1 MITFTAADI
10 EVWVA
15 AFLYPFLRILALMSS
30 APLFS
35 HESVPVVVRVGL
47 AFAITFVVAATL
59 PMAPFVSPFSAAGMV
74 MVVQQ
79 ILVGVAIGLAMQLVF
94 AAVTLAGD
102 LIGLQMGLS
111 FASFVDPQNAEQAPI
126 VGGFLSLILMLV
138 FLAINGHLALVAAMV
153 DSFTVMPVGPGGWK
167 ALDAMRLVE
176 AGSGLFATGV
186 ALSLPVVGALLLVNL
201 TLGVLTRT
209 APQLNLFAV
218 GFPVTLAVGLVML
231 LLAMPFALPA
241 LQQALERGLA
251 LLLR

>member
-1 MITFTAADI
+1 VITFTAAD
-10 EVWVA
+10 VDAWVA
-15 AFLYPFLRILALMSS
+15 ALGYPFLRILALMSS

-35 HESVPVVVRVGL
+35 HASVPMMVRVGL

-59 PMAPFVSPFSAAGMV
+59 PAVPFVSPFSMAGIV
-74 MVVQQ
+74 LVFQQ
-79 ILVGVAIGLAMQLVF
+79 LMVGVAMGLAMQLVF

-111 FASFVDPQNAEQAPI
+111 FAAFVDPQNAEQAPLI
-126 VGGFLSLILMLV
+126 GGFLSLILMLV
-138 FLAINGHLALVAAMV
+138 FLAINGHLALVAALV
-153 DSFTVMPVGPGGWK
+153 DSFTVMPIGPSGWK
-167 ALDAMRLVE
+167 SLDAMGLVA
-176 AGSGLFATGV
+176 AGSGLFSTGV
-186 ALSLPVVGALLLVNL
+186 AIALPVIGALLLVNL

-231 LLAMPFALPA
+231 VLALPFALTA

>member
-1 MITFTAADI
+1 MIAFSAADI
-10 EVWVA
+10 DAWLA
-15 AFLYPFLRILALMSS
+15 AFLYPFLRVLALMTT

-35 HESVPVVVRVGL
+35 HESVPVMVRVGL
-47 AFAITFVVAATL
+47 AFAITVVVAATL
-59 PMAPFVSPFSAAGMV
+59 PAAPFVSPFSLAGIV
-74 MVVQQ
+74 LVFQQ
-79 ILVGVAIGLAMQLVF
+79 VIVGLAIGLAMQLVF

-111 FASFVDPQNAEQAPI
+111 FAAFVDPQNAEEAPI

-138 FLAINGHLALVAAMV
+138 FLAINGHLALVAALV
-153 DSFTVMPVGPGGWK
+153 DSFTVMPVGPEGWK
-167 ALDAMRLVE
+167 ALDAMRLVA

-186 ALSLPVVGALLLVNL
+186 TIALPVVGALLLVNL

-231 LLAMPFALPA
+231 LLSMPFALPA
-241 LQQALERGLA
+241 LQQALERGIA

>member
-10 EVWVA
+10 DVWLA

-35 HESVPVVVRVGL
+35 HASVPVMVRVGL
-47 AFAITFVVAATL
+47 AFAITLVVAATL
-59 PMAPFVSPFSAAGMV
+59 PAAPFVSPFSAAGIV
-74 MVVQQ
+74 LVFQQ
-79 ILVGVAIGLAMQLVF
+79 VIVGVAIGLAMQLVF

-138 FLAINGHLALVAAMV
+138 FLAINGHLALVAAMA
-153 DSFTVMPVGPGGWK
+153 DSFTVMPVGPSGWK

-241 LQQALERGLA
+241 LQGALERGIA

>member
-1 MITFTAADI
+1 MVAFTAADI
-10 EVWVA
+10 DVWLA

-35 HESVPVVVRVGL
+35 HASVPVMVRVGL
-47 AFAITFVVAATL
+47 ASAITLVVAATL
-59 PMAPFVSPFSAAGMV
+59 PAAPFVSPFSTAGIV
-74 MVVQQ
+74 LVFQQ
-79 ILVGVAIGLAMQLVF
+79 VIVGIAIGLAMQLVF

-126 VGGFLSLILMLV
+126 VGGFLSLVLMLV
-138 FLAINGHLALVAAMV
+138 FLAINGHLALIAAMV
-153 DSFTVMPVGPGGWK
+153 DSFTVMPVGPSGWK
-167 ALDAMRLVE
+167 ALDAMRLVQ

-186 ALSLPVVGALLLVNL
+186 AISLPVVGALLLVNL

-251 LLLR
+251 PLLR

>member
-1 MITFTAADI
+1 MISFTAADI
-10 EVWVA
+10 DVWLA

-35 HESVPVVVRVGL
+35 HASVPVMVRVGL
-47 AFAITFVVAATL
+47 AFAITLVVAATL
-59 PMAPFVSPFSAAGMV
+59 PAAPFVSPFSAAGMILV
-74 MVVQQ
+74 FQQ
-79 ILVGVAIGLAMQLVF
+79 VIVGVAIGLAMQLVF

-126 VGGFLSLILMLV
+126 IGGFLSLVLMLV

-153 DSFTVMPVGPGGWK
+153 DSFTFMPIGPAGWK
-167 ALDAMRLVE
+167 ALDAMRLVA
-176 AGSGLFATGV
+176 AGSDLFATGV
-186 ALSLPVVGALLLVNL
+186 AISLPVVGALLLVNL

-241 LQQALERGLA
+241 LQRALERGLA

>member
-1 MITFTAADI
+1 MITFTTADVEAWI
-10 EVWVA
+10 A
-15 AFLYPFLRILALMSS
+15 AFLYPFLRILALMTS

-35 HESVPVVVRVGL
+35 HASVPMMVRVGL
-47 AFAITFVVAATL
+47 AFVVTFAVVAVGPA
-59 PMAPFVSPFSAAGMV
+59 APFVSPFSVAGGAL
-74 MVVQQ
+74 VVQQ
-79 ILVGVAIGLAMQLVF
+79 ILIGVAIGLAMQLVF

-111 FASFVDPQNAEQAPI
+111 FAAFVDPQNAEQAPI
-126 VGGFLSLILMLV
+126 VGGFLSLVLMLV

-153 DSFTVMPVGPGGWK
+153 DSFTVMPVGPSGWK
-167 ALDAMRLVE
+167 ALDAMRLVA
-176 AGSGLFATGV
+176 AGSDLFATGV
-186 ALSLPVVGALLLVNL
+186 AISLPVVGALLLVNL

-231 LLAMPFALPA
+231 FLAMTFTLPA
-241 LQQALERGLA
+241 LQQALERGIA

>member
-1 MITFTAADI
+1 MISFTAADI
-10 EVWVA
+10 EVWLA

-35 HESVPVVVRVGL
+35 HESVPVMVRIGL
-47 AFAITFVVAATL
+47 AFGITFVVSAAL
-59 PMAPFVSPFSAAGMV
+59 PAAPFVSPFSVAGMV
-74 MVVQQ
+74 LVFQQ
-79 ILVGVAIGLAMQLVF
+79 VLVGLAIGLAMQLVF

-111 FASFVDPQNAEQAPI
+111 FAAFVDPLNAEQTPL

-138 FLAINGHLALVAAMV
+138 FLAINGHLALIAAMV
-153 DSFTVMPVGPGGWK
+153 DSFTVMPVGPTGWK
-167 ALDAMRLVE
+167 ALDAMRLVS
-176 AGSGLFATGV
+176 AGGGLFATGV
-186 ALSLPVVGALLLVNL
+186 AISLPVVGALLLVNL

>member
-1 MITFTAADI
+1 MITFTTVDI
-10 EVWVA
+10 ETWIS
-15 AFLYPFLRILALMSS
+15 AFLYPFLRILALMTS

-35 HESVPVVVRVGL
+35 HASVPMMVRIGL
-47 AFAITFVVAATL
+47 AFLITFVVVAVGPA
-59 PMAPFVSPFSAAGMV
+59 APFVSPFSVAGGALV
-74 MVVQQ
+74 AQQ
-79 ILVGVAIGLAMQLVF
+79 ILIGLAIGLAMQLVF

-111 FASFVDPQNAEQAPI
+111 FAAFVDPQNAEQAPI
-126 VGGFLSLILMLV
+126 VGGFLSLVLMLL
-138 FLAINGHLALVAAMV
+138 FLAINGHLALIAAMV
-153 DSFTVMPVGPGGWK
+153 DSFRVMPIGPDGWR
-167 ALDAMRLVE
+167 ALDAMRLVQ

-218 GFPVTLAVGLVML
+218 GFPVTLAVGMVML
-231 LLAMPFALPA
+231 VLAMPFAVPA

>member
-10 EVWVA
+10 DVWLA

-35 HESVPVVVRVGL
+35 HASVPVMVRVGL
-47 AFAITFVVAATL
+47 AFAITLVVATTL
-59 PMAPFVSPFSAAGMV
+59 PAAPFVSPFSAAGMV
-74 MVVQQ
+74 LVVQQ
-79 ILVGVAIGLAMQLVF
+79 VIVGVAIGLAMQLVF

-102 LIGLQMGLS
+102 MIGLQMGLS

-126 VGGFLSLILMLV
+126 VGGFLSLVLMLV

-153 DSFTVMPVGPGGWK
+153 DSFTVMPVGPSGWK
-167 ALDAMRLVE
+167 ALDAMRLVA
-176 AGSGLFATGV
+176 AGRDLFATGV
-186 ALSLPVVGALLLVNL
+186 AISLPVVGALLLVNL

-231 LLAMPFALPA
+231 FLAMPFALPA
-241 LQQALERGLA
+241 LQQALERGIA

>member
-1 MITFTAADI
+1 
-10 EVWVA
+10 
-15 AFLYPFLRILALMSS
+15 
-30 APLFS
+30 
-35 HESVPVVVRVGL
+35 
-47 AFAITFVVAATL
+47 
-59 PMAPFVSPFSAAGMV
+59 MA
-74 MVVQQ
+74 
-79 ILVGVAIGLAMQLVF
+79 
-94 AAVTLAGD
+94 
-102 LIGLQMGLS
+102 
-111 FASFVDPQNAEQAPI
+111 
-126 VGGFLSLILMLV
+126 
-138 FLAINGHLALVAAMV
+138 
-153 DSFTVMPVGPGGWK
+153 DSFTVMPVGPSGWK

-241 LQQALERGLA
+241 LQGALTRGIA